1 MNRNRRTFLMA
12 AGAASVM
19 AAPGLS
25 RAQTR
30 FPDRVMTYV
39 VPVAPGGG
47 SDYVARTTTTLWGK
61 VLGATFVVENHP
73 GGGGVIACQKTMRAA
88 PDGYTLMQ
96 GYVSTLGTSPATRT
110 LPYDPIRD
118 FTPIGMIG
126 GTPNVLVVN
135 AALPVKN
142 FSEFMTFMKTGSH
155 HNYGSAGAGTLT
167 HLLMELFKAQ
177 AGIAIEHI
185 AYRGIAPAFTDLLGG
200 RTQTMFAGLAAAVPH
215 LGGGKVRAIAV
226 TGEQRTRQYPDVP
239 TLRELGF
246 AGFEDILQ
254 WYGVSG
260 PAGMAADIVT
270 ILNRSLQEALTAP
283 GLEKLFAVEAIT
295 PMRMSPQAFDA
306 YIRKDLARWQQVAQ
320 EQGIRL
326 DA

>member
-1 MNRNRRTFLMA
+1 MNLNRRTFLMA
-12 AGAASVM
+12 ASAASVS
-19 AAPGLS
+19 PGLL
-25 RAQTR
+25 RAQVH
-30 FPDRVMTYV
+30 FPGKPITYV

-61 VLGATFVVENHP
+61 TLGATFVVENHP

-96 GYVSTLGTSPATRT
+96 GYVSTLATSPATRT
-110 LPYDPIRD
+110 VPYDPIRD

-135 AALPVKN
+135 TALPVKN
-142 FSEFMTFMKTGSH
+142 FAEFMTFMKSGPH

-167 HLLMELFKAQ
+167 HLLMELFKTQ
-177 AGIAIEHI
+177 TGIEIEHI

-226 TGEQRTRQYPDVP
+226 TGTERTQQFPKVP
-239 TLRELGF
+239 TLRELGIE
-246 AGFEDILQ
+246 GFEDILQ

-260 PAGMAADIVT
+260 PAGMDADTVT
-270 ILNRSLQEALTAP
+270 ILNRSLQQALAAP

-295 PMRMSPQAFDA
+295 PMRMSPAAFDA
-306 YIRKDLARWQQVAQ
+306 YIRKDLARWQQIAQ